1 VEHLVDA
8 LAVVAHLTN
17 IAVAVAG
24 ALWEIAPARAC
35 FAAVTFAKMKRFIP
49 IWTSWLDGKV
59 TTMAGCCTTA
69 TLKTANIITGGKTS
83 LNAEWNINGN
93 ATHTLFRRARTASL
107 SRLTC
112 TYAGVVNANLAGAA
126 VVDVGT
132 LDAELRFRR
141 WHFMTHW
148 FSFAAIITP
157 HIWKTFAGVACIGG
171 AGIAVVAE
179 WRVNTLASGR
189 ITPVNSAIVSVITVF
204 WRP

>member
-1 VEHLVDA
+1 MEHLVDA

-93 ATHTLFRRARTASL
+93 ATHTLFRMARTASL

-112 TYAGVVNANLAGAA
+112 TYACVVNANLAGAA

-132 LDAELRFRR
+132 LDRIEVQEVAFHDTLVLLRRYNHTTYMEDIRWSRMYRWCRHRR
-141 WHFMTHW
+141 RT
-148 FSFAAIITP
+148 
-157 HIWKTFAGVACIGG
+157 
-171 AGIAVVAE
+171 
-179 WRVNTLASGR
+179 N
-189 ITPVNSAIVSVITVF
+189 VS
-204 WRP
+204 